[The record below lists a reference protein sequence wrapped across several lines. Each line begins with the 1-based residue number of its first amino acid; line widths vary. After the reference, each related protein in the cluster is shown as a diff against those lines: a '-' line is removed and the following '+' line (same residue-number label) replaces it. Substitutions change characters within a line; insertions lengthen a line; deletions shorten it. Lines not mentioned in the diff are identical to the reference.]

1 MTVLDRILPFSN
13 HTAVALGVFDGVHI
27 GHQAVIGQAVN
38 GIEQGLKPIVFT
50 FDMAYQ
56 KPFNKQ
62 GQDLI
67 LSERLK
73 WEKFSSLGVD
83 TVLNIRFDSVKDISP
98 EVFVK
103 EILIDT
109 LRAKQIVCGFDF
121 RFGKGA
127 AGNPELLRRLCQ
139 EADVTL
145 IVVPPMMDEGETV
158 SSTRIRDHLKAGEIE
173 IANRLLGYDY
183 TIDMAVI
190 DGYKNGRRLGFP
202 TINQAFESDQLI
214 PCYGVYASRVLVD
227 GKVYGGVTNIGVK
240 PTVAGERNPLA
251 ETYIIGYHNNLY
263 GRQIPVSLFAYL
275 RPEKKFDN
283 FTILSETVNRDIA
296 AVKQMFNIKE

>member
-1 MTVLDRILPFSN
+1 MTVLDRILPFTN
-13 HTAVALGVFDGVHI
+13 NTAVALGVFDGVHI
-27 GHQAVIGQAVN
+27 GHQAVIGEAVN
-38 GIEQGLKPIVFT
+38 GIEQDLKPIVFT

-56 KPFNKQ
+56 GPYNKQ

-98 EVFVK
+98 EAFVK

-109 LRAKQIVCGFDF
+109 LRAKRIVCGFDF
-121 RFGKGA
+121 RFGKNAVGT
-127 AGNPELLRRLCQ
+127 PDLLRRICP
-139 EADVTL
+139 EEDITL
-145 IVVPPMMDEGETV
+145 IVVPPMMEEGQAV
-158 SSTRIRDHLKAGEIE
+158 SSTRIRCHLKAGEIE

-190 DGYKNGRRLGFP
+190 DGLKNGRRLGFP
-202 TINQAFESDQLI
+202 TINQAFEPNQLI
-214 PCYGVYASRVLVD
+214 PCFGVYASRVVID
-227 GKVYGGVTNIGVK
+227 GKTYGGVTNVGVK

-251 ETYIIGYHNNLY
+251 ETYIIGYHQDLY
-263 GRQIPVSLFAYL
+263 GKQIPVSLFAYL
-275 RPEKKFDN
+275 RPEKKFEN
-283 FTILSETVNRDIA
+283 FTTLSETVNRDIA
-296 AVKQMFNIKE
+296 TVKQMLNIKE